1 MNHNPKI
8 TIIIPCKN
16 AEKTIQKTFDSLRV
30 QNYQN
35 LECILMDGNSS
46 DKTMSIVEN
55 NSDILNIIISEDDD
69 SGAAACN
76 KAIKLSTGDIIG
88 FLYADDY
95 LANNSLYEI
104 AHAAKKYPDYEI
116 YSYGLSIEELE
127 SKKIIFESFL
137 KKNIKLKLDNILFKH
152 VLNHFYRK
160 NVFEKYGSLTEVYYD
175 GNVFF
180 SNDREFLIRLCLNGV
195 KNYVIEKIL
204 YKMTFHKDSYT
215 GSRKNIVKIREEH
228 IGIADHYIGNNSLST
243 FKNNKLIDFK
253 SHNLSLL
260 FVYYVY
266 KVDFKNL
273 KRIFILGFKLK
284 GFFWFIYILK
294 SPLSEL
300 IYRSS
305 LKKW

>member
-76 KAIKLSTGDIIG
+76 KELKLSTGDIIG

-95 LANNSLYEI
+95 LENNSLYEI
-104 AHAAKKYPDYEI
+104 ANAAKKYPDYEI
-116 YSYGLSIEELE
+116 YSYGLSIEKLE
-127 SKKIIFESFL
+127 SKKIIFESFS

-300 IYRSS
+300 IYRFS